1 MSLDGMMN
9 SMNEHEKYRN
19 NRLNDEHGF
28 LADPPFDRVQGFE
41 VAILNSLDPFYGSE
55 KYTLLN
61 EEIDLLISNF
71 NKGLLMTELDD
82 AKKARIIQALHRSD
96 NLLDLVVCIFPAGR
110 NGSGKLYR
118 GLYFTDKED
127 DSTDMT
133 YLGPMVLENVQD
145 AIDTSRF
152 SKSLWE
158 FLDKHED

>member
-1 MSLDGMMN
+1 MMN
-9 SMNEHEKYRN
+9 SMNEHEKYN
-19 NRLNDEHGF
+19 NVRLNDEHGF
-28 LADPPFDRVQGFE
+28 PADPPFDRVQGFE
-41 VAILNSLDPFYGSE
+41 EAILKSLDPFYDIE

-82 AKKARIIQALHRSD
+82 AKKARIVQALRRSD
-96 NLLDLVVCIFPAGR
+96 GLLDLVLCIFPAGR
-110 NGSGKLYR
+110 NSSGKLYR
-118 GLYFTDKED
+118 GLYFTDTED

-133 YLGPMVLENVQD
+133 YLGSMVPENIQD

>member
-1 MSLDGMMN
+1 MMN
-9 SMNEHEKYRN
+9 SMNEHEKYN
-19 NRLNDEHGF
+19 NVRLNDEHGF
-28 LADPPFDRVQGFE
+28 PSEPPFDRVQGFE
-41 VAILNSLDPFYGSE
+41 EAILKSLDPFYDIE

-71 NKGLLMTELDD
+71 NKGLLMTTLDD
-82 AKKARIIQALHRSD
+82 AKKARIIQALQRSD
-96 NLLDLVVCIFPAGR
+96 GLLDLVVCIFPAGR
-110 NGSGKLYR
+110 NSSGKLYR
-118 GLYFTDKED
+118 GLYFTDTED

-133 YLGPMVLENVQD
+133 YLGSMLPGNIQD